1 MRVQVPR
8 CTRGFRQRTRPWQQ
22 DCHRNEE
29 LVGEPSITDE
39 DFRRGWA
46 DQSLYRHTHGSKH
59 FHHPIVG
66 PLALDYESL
75 TLPADPDQRLS
86 VYPAEAGSGSGSGS
100 GSEEALRLLAAWT
113 RQPETSH
120 GQQPADHETPAGP

>member
-1 MRVQVPR
+1 MAPDWSRAAP
-8 CTRGFRQRTRPWQQ
+8 GAYSA
-22 DCHRNEE
+22 
-29 LVGEPSITDE
+29 LKDE

-46 DQSLYRHTHGSKH
+46 DQNLYRHTHGSKH

-100 GSEEALRLLAAWT
+100 EETPRLLVAWT